1 MSAEHLRCDSLSASH
16 LDSRNSRC
24 RPILPDR
31 SHVLFLCELLQTHP
45 HKHTVTFILYC
56 KTLLLLLK
64 WDVWVRLGTGLGRF
78 KGRFRCTGYVNSVI
92 INVITDVITCR
103 YLKKRITM

>member
-64 WDVWVRLGTGLGRF
+64 WDMWVRLGTGLVVWVGLRV
-78 KGRFRCTGYVNSVI
+78 GLGVRDMLTV
-92 INVITDVITCR
+92 
-103 YLKKRITM
+103 